1 VSTFRS
7 WWDALGTR
15 ERIGVGAGVAAVVAV
30 TAALGYFTLR
40 PDYQV
45 LFSDLAGPDAA
56 AMVAELDRLK
66 VTYRLSEEGS
76 TILVPRDAVHKTRL
90 KLMGRDIP
98 LRGAVGFELFNN
110 ADFGMTEFAQKV
122 NYQRAL
128 QGEIT
133 RTILSIEDVQFA
145 RVHLAIPEQGLFKK
159 SAAKPKASITIA
171 MKPGRTLRA
180 EQVAGIQRLVSASI
194 PDIAAQDVT
203 IVSQG
208 GVALTRAAGVEGE
221 AEAGNSRLDLKR
233 STEEYLARKAADVLE
248 KAFGRGEALAS
259 VDVTLNH
266 DQTKVTTEDV
276 LPAKGGP
283 AANPTGVVVRE
294 RQIVRDGTPMPEGSK
309 PQLAAGHT
317 EVDYQVGRRIEQV
330 VSGPGAIQR
339 LGVAV
344 VVKVAADEAQLDR
357 IRDLV
362 AVAVGF
368 DARRGDSIAVYAMDQ
383 IAGATAVAAPAAPVA
398 AAQVAAALPVRPA
411 ARATPQ
417 TESAKAPEIDYVM
430 AAALLAIALL
440 GALAFTRLARR
451 AKASSPRKLTARE
464 REALLANVRRWMDA
478 DTAEVKR

>member
-1 VSTFRS
+1 
-7 WWDALGTR
+7 
-15 ERIGVGAGVAAVVAV
+15 
-30 TAALGYFTLR
+30 
-40 PDYQV
+40 
-45 LFSDLAGPDAA
+45 
-56 AMVAELDRLK
+56 
-66 VTYRLSEEGS
+66 
-76 TILVPRDAVHKTRL
+76 
-90 KLMGRDIP
+90 
-98 LRGAVGFELFNN
+98 
-110 ADFGMTEFAQKV
+110 
-122 NYQRAL
+122 
-128 QGEIT
+128 
-133 RTILSIEDVQFA
+133 
-145 RVHLAIPEQGLFKK
+145 
-159 SAAKPKASITIA
+159 
-171 MKPGRTLRA
+171 
-180 EQVAGIQRLVSASI
+180 
-194 PDIAAQDVT
+194 
-203 IVSQG
+203 
-208 GVALTRAAGVEGE
+208 
-221 AEAGNSRLDLKR
+221 
-233 STEEYLARKAADVLE
+233 
-248 KAFGRGEALAS
+248 
-259 VDVTLNH
+259 
-266 DQTKVTTEDV
+266 
-276 LPAKGGP
+276 
-283 AANPTGVVVRE
+283 
-294 RQIVRDGTPMPEGSK
+294 
-309 PQLAAGHT
+309 
-317 EVDYQVGRRIEQV
+317 VDYQVGRRIEQV